1 MRRSLKRNLL
11 WNELIKQKLED
22 QNTRL
27 SRVTFLEDIYELG
40 VIGIIR
46 LCKVICSIIVEYR
59 SPEYFFNCLYLVVEI
74 LFRIVL
80 VRNIGTW
87 NLRNHIVIIVV
98 VIITTEI
105 VFKGIDIKVIE
116 GDDRTQRTTI
126 TVNII
131 KQILCLGSGS
141 NADIENMKCIRK
153 RLSGDLLL
161 IRSLKMTSLRSRL

>member
-1 MRRSLKRNLL
+1 M
-11 WNELIKQKLED
+11 
-22 QNTRL
+22 
-27 SRVTFLEDIYELG
+27 
-40 VIGIIR
+40 
-46 LCKVICSIIVEYR
+46 ICSIIVEYR
-59 SPEYFFNCLYLVVEI
+59 SPEDFFNCLYLVVEI

-80 VRNIGTW
+80 VWNIGTW
-87 NLRNHIVIIVV
+87 NLRNHIVIILV

-116 GDDRTQRTTI
+116 GDDRAERTTI

-161 IRSLKMTSLRSRL
+161 IRSLKMTSLKVKIFQNEHSW